1 VLPEGAVGDVLDDD
15 DALLAALH
23 VAVEAHKAL
32 VLDARHD
39 LDLAPEL
46 HVHVRVL
53 HPLPSFIPG
62 IEFN

>member
-1 VLPEGAVGDVLDDD
+1 MLPEGAVGDVLDDD